1 MLYDL
6 IYICT
11 RNGDDAIKG
20 KKMKKETLSILRG
33 GESHVFLLRL
43 GQLFPK
49 KHNPVRIENSEGMEN
64 TCVFFRFSPDIVI
77 LLN

>member
-20 KKMKKETLSILRG
+20 KKMMKETLSILR

-43 GQLFPK
+43 GQLF
-49 KHNPVRIENSEGMEN
+49 S
-64 TCVFFRFSPDIVI
+64 
-77 LLN
+77 